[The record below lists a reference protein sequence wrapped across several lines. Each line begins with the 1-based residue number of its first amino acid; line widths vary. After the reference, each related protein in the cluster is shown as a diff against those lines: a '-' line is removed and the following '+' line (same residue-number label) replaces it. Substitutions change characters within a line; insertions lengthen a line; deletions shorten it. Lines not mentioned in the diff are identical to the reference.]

1 PANYFDGGDSRQ
13 NPSSRPSGPPQS
25 SADWLSP
32 NAQGLGWMTWGDS
45 YYNTGVWIGTT
56 YAAVASLCQGSCWYQ
71 SSTLAFDGRQFEL
84 HLWQGSSLGS
94 NALTRP
100 SEMTELNLPRGNT
113 QVWGGNSATG
123 NIAGATYDSV
133 T

>member
-1 PANYFDGGDSRQ
+1 
-13 NPSSRPSGPPQS
+13 S

-133 T
+133 TGRLYIIGFPLGPDV